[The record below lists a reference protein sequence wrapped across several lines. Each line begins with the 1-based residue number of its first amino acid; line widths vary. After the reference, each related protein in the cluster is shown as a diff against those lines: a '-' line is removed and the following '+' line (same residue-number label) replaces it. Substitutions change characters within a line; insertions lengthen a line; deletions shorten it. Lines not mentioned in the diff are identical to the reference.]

1 MSTLG
6 PVACVNVSKDKQLSS
21 FPPRREQLARAQILR
36 LRRSTRRSR
45 IRPIRAQIGLGLTN
59 QEAGQAK
66 RNLCPN
72 QRQKTQKSWV
82 AQSVG
87 SAAPSWPFQTGQ
99 ALVGKCCG

>member
-21 FPPRREQLARAQILR
+21 EEQLARLAQILR
-36 LRRSTRRSR
+36 LRRSTRRSW
-45 IRPIRAQIGLGLTN
+45 IRPIRAQIGLGSTN
-59 QEAGQAK
+59 EESGQAK

-72 QRQKTQKSWV
+72 RRQKTQKSWV

-87 SAAPSWPFQTGQ
+87 SAA
-99 ALVGKCCG
+99 